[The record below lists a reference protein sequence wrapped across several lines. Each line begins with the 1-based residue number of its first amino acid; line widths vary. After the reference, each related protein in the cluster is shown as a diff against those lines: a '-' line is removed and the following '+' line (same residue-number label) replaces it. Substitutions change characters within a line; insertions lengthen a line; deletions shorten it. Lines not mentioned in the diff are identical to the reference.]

1 MDEREL
7 KLNSLSRYAKTSPH
21 FILEEHGHCEVP
33 AGCGGVVLRW
43 RNPRAGVPF
52 TMWLETDGP
61 GKMYLDGTAP
71 SSSRPLVPFG
81 THVLAFEIAAYD
93 PAYTTLMFAG
103 LYKQDD
109 DIHVRTTASDRG
121 EQTSVLSAADGT
133 WKYCLDEPED
143 DTWTRPGFDDDGWRP
158 MVERSER
165 RPPEDPER
173 NTEPYRVRKLREFGA
188 AGLGIP
194 GGGGG
199 AGAGGGGGRVWVRK
213 VFNVSDPGA
222 A

>member
-7 KLNSLSRYAKTSPH
+7 KLNSLSRYAKASPK

-43 RNPRAGVPF
+43 RNPRAGVPV

-61 GKMYLDGTAP
+61 GDMYLDGTAP

-81 THVLAFEIAAYD
+81 THVLAFAIAECD

-103 LYKQDD
+103 LHKPDE
-109 DIHVRTTASDRG
+109 DIHVQTTAPQNVA
-121 EQTSVLSAADGT
+121 ETSVLSAADGS
-133 WKYCLDEPED
+133 WKYSFDEPED
-143 DTWTRPGFDDDGWRP
+143 DAWMRPGFDDGGWQP
-158 MVERSER
+158 MVDRPDR

-173 NTEPYRVRKLREFGA
+173 AAEPYRVRRLKGFGA
-188 AGLGIP
+188 AGLGVS
-194 GGGGG
+194 GR
-199 AGAGGGGGRVWVRK
+199 GGRVWIRK
-213 VFNVSDPGA
+213 VFTIADPESA
-222 A
+222 